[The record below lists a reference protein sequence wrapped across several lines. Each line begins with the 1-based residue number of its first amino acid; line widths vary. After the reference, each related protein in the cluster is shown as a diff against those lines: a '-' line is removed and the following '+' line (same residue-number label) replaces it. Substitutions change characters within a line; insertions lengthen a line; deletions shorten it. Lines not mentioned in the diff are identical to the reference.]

1 MWASEPMLTANVMKN
16 TNFQKHNVQKK
27 KTNILVHGI
36 PLQRALLFRSRWWN
50 SFFRWSFVYPFT
62 FYSVRLVFSP
72 DFQCTGFYR
81 FRFFGTEKRT
91 VAWTCSR
98 HEHNDSYPIFQTF
111 EHDRNELFLF
121 ADSKHFPESLAWEI
135 HLNFAIVNNNI
146 ELYQIPA

>member
-1 MWASEPMLTANVMKN
+1 MK
-16 TNFQKHNVQKK
+16 FIFPLVIRVPFY
-27 KTNILVHGI
+27 IL
-36 PLQRALLFRSRWWN
+36 FSSS
-50 SFFRWSFVYPFT
+50 SFFPR
-62 FYSVRLVFSP
+62 FSMYWILSIQ
-72 DFQCTGFYR
+72 F
-81 FRFFGTEKRT
+81 FFGTEKRT

-121 ADSKHFPESLAWEI
+121 ADSKHFPELLAWEI